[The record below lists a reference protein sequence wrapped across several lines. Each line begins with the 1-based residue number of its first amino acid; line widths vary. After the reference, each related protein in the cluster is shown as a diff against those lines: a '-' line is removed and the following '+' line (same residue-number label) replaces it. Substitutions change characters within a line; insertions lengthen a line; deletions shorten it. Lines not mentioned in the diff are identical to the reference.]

1 MRAGVS
7 LTSVSVSSDRS
18 IIGTQAIKAEANVL
32 SIRTP
37 SCFSFPAEG
46 TPSSKSGIPACRG
59 GLLGN
64 GGGSRSRWL
73 ARFNFYVRMVAVA
86 LLLSM
91 SVHFGA
97 VHGRRAMGLA
107 QTRVGRGG
115 HTAGSDGARRG
126 GSGGGRLVRRLLGHL
141 LSQSIILILI
151 YNLVVLY

>member
-18 IIGTQAIKAEANVL
+18 IIGTQANVL

-46 TPSSKSGIPACRG
+46 APSSKSGIPACHG

-107 QTRVGRGG
+107 QARVGRGG
-115 HTAGSDGARRG
+115 QTAGSDGARSG
-126 GSGGGRLVRRLLGHL
+126 KSGGGRLVRRLLGHL

>member
-18 IIGTQAIKAEANVL
+18 IIGTQANVL

-37 SCFSFPAEG
+37 SCFSFPPEG
-46 TPSSKSGIPACRG
+46 TPSSKSGIPACHG

-73 ARFNFYVRMVAVA
+73 ARFNLCVAMVAVA
-86 LLLSM
+86 LLSSM
-91 SVHFGA
+91 SMHSGA

-107 QTRVGRGG
+107 QARVGKGG
-115 HTAGSDGARRG
+115 HTAGSDGARGG
-126 GSGGGRLVRRLLGHL
+126 GSGGGRLVRRLIGHL
-141 LSQSIILILI
+141 LSQNIFIF
-151 YNLVVLY
+151 VF